1 MSINYERGNVVRD
14 WRLNQSDLEAQNRM
28 QWDDDYTGA
37 ISNYKSN
44 IAYKTSDAGTTPIHS
59 TADSFFYN
67 NNLGKLSGSAAG
79 DYLIAQIGSG
89 NQGNSWIT
97 KTYDASQFIT
107 NSCQVIIHY
116 TSGTS
121 FTGDAQIAEVNL
133 GSTTWDFET
142 SGDGWVT
149 TTVNSNTL
157 TKDNYTTNGSTATI
171 VNGTIANRWNRD
183 ANGTGSSNTGV
194 STTTGQNG
202 SWYIYAETSSN
213 GYSNKDFICASPTI
227 TVDNSTFN
235 IIFGFY
241 GGTIGQTDIYIRV
254 F

>member
-1 MSINYERGNVVRD
+1 
-14 WRLNQSDLEAQNRM
+14 M
-28 QWDDDYTGA
+28 QWDGDYTGA

-44 IAYKTSDAGTTPIHS
+44 IAYKTSDAGTTPFHQ

-67 NNLGKLSGSAAG
+67 NNSGQLTGSPAG

-97 KTYDASQFIT
+97 KTYDASPFVT

-133 GSTTWDFET
+133 GSTTWDFEVG
-142 SGDGWVT
+142 SQGWVT
-149 TTVNSNTL
+149 TTVNSGTL
-157 TKDNYTTNGSTATI
+157 TKDNYLTSGSVNPI
-171 VNGTIANRWNRD
+171 INGTTSNRWNRD

-194 STTTGQNG
+194 STSVGQNG

-213 GYSNKDFICASPTI
+213 GYQNKDFICASPII
-227 TVDNSTFN
+227 TVDNATFN

-241 GGTIGQTDIYIRV
+241 GATIGPTDIYIRV